1 MANDAPVAASR
12 RGIRGW
18 MLYDWA
24 NQPFYTL
31 ILTFIFAPYFAAK
44 VAHDPV
50 TGQAL
55 WGTAA
60 AVAGATVA
68 LLAAPLGA
76 IADRTGARKPWV
88 AAFSLPFVAGCA
100 GLWLAEPAMAEPL
113 PVLLAFGLAYLGS
126 EFCLIFTNAMLPGLG
141 PRAAIGR
148 ISGSGWAIGYV
159 GGLLALVLILVFV
172 APAPGSD
179 RTMAG
184 LVPVFGL
191 DPAKGEPER
200 ATGPFAAI
208 WYLIFALPLFLWTPD
223 APRGR
228 MRGAVGAGIADLL
241 ATIRGIRGKGTFPVF
256 LLASLFYR
264 DGLAALFVFGGIF
277 AAGVLGW
284 GMFEL
289 GAFGILASVTGA
301 LGAWAGGRADARF
314 GPKPVV
320 TACVTGLVGV
330 CLLVLLTDREAV
342 LFLPVA
348 EGSYLPDAVFLVA
361 GGALGAF
368 AGAVQAASRTLLVDQ
383 AEGRVAP
390 AQAFGL
396 YALSGKATA
405 FIGPTMIAVATEWT
419 GSQRLGVSPVIAQF
433 LAGLLLLYWVKAGK
447 RTGTEPE

>member
-1 MANDAPVAASR
+1 
-12 RGIRGW
+12 

-31 ILTFIFAPYFAAK
+31 ILTFIFAPYFAAT
-44 VAHDPV
+44 VAGDPV
-50 TGQAL
+50 SGQAL

-60 AVAGATVA
+60 AIAGATVA
-68 LLAAPLGA
+68 VLAAPLGA

-88 AAFSLPFVAGCA
+88 LAFSLPFVLGSA
-100 GLWLAEPAMAEPL
+100 GLWLAEPGMAEPL
-113 PVLLAFGLAYLGS
+113 PVLIAFALAYLGS

-141 PRAAIGR
+141 PRAALGR
-148 ISGSGWAIGYV
+148 ISGSGWAVGYV
-159 GGLLALVLILVFV
+159 GGLFSLVLVLAFL
-172 APAPGSD
+172 APAPGSE
-179 RTMAG
+179 RTLAG
-184 LVPVFGL
+184 LAPILGL
-191 DPAKGEPER
+191 DPALGEPER
-200 ATGPFAAI
+200 ATGPFAAL

-223 APRGR
+223 APRVR
-228 MRGAVGAGIADLL
+228 ARGAVGAGLRDLL
-241 ATIRGIRGKGTFPVF
+241 ATLRGIRGKGTLPLY

-301 LGAWAGGRADARF
+301 LGAWAGGRADALL

-320 TACVTGLVGV
+320 TACVIGLIGV
-330 CLLVLLTDREAV
+330 CLLVLLTGRDAV
-342 LFLPVA
+342 LFIPVA
-348 EGSYLPDAVFLVA
+348 EGSRLPDGVFLLA
-361 GGALGAF
+361 GAALGAF

-383 AEGRVAP
+383 AEGHIAP

-405 FIGPTMIAVATEWT
+405 FIGPALIAAATEWT

-433 LAGLLLLYWVKAGK
+433 LVGLLLLYWVKAGT

>member
-1 MANDAPVAASR
+1 
-12 RGIRGW
+12 

-31 ILTFIFAPYFAAK
+31 ILTFIFAPYFAAQ
-44 VAHDPV
+44 VAGDPV
-50 TGQAL
+50 AGQAL
-55 WGTAA
+55 WGMAA
-60 AVAGATVA
+60 AISGAMVAV
-68 LLAAPLGA
+68 LAAPLGA

-88 AAFSLPFVAGCA
+88 LAFSLPFVAGCA
-100 GLWLAEPAMAEPL
+100 GLWLAEPGMAEPF
-113 PVLLAFGLAYLGS
+113 PVLVFFALAYLGS

-141 PRAAIGR
+141 SRGSLGR
-148 ISGSGWAIGYV
+148 ISGSGWAIGYL
-159 GGLLALVLILVFV
+159 GGLLSLVLILVLV
-172 APAPGSD
+172 APAPGSE

-184 LVPVFGL
+184 LAPVFGL
-191 DPAKGEPER
+191 DPAGGEPER
-200 ATGPFAAI
+200 ATGPFAAL
-208 WYLIFALPLFLWTPD
+208 WYMIFALPLFLWTPD

-228 MRGAVGAGIADLL
+228 LRGAVSAGLGDLK
-241 ATIRGIRGKGTFPVF
+241 ATIRGIRGKGTLPLF

-289 GAFGILASVTGA
+289 GAFGLRASVTGA
-301 LGAWAGGRADARF
+301 LGAWAGGWADARL

-320 TACVTGLVGV
+320 TACVIGLIGV
-330 CLLVLLTDREAV
+330 CLLVLLTGRDAV
-342 LFLPVA
+342 VFIPVA
-348 EGSYLPDAVFLVA
+348 ADSRLPDTVFLFA
-361 GGALGAF
+361 GAALGAF

-383 AEGRVAP
+383 AEGQIAP

-405 FIGPTMIAVATEWT
+405 FIGPALIAAATGWT

-433 LAGLLLLYWVKAGK
+433 LVGLLLLYWVKAGT
-447 RTGTEPE
+447 RTGMEPE